1 MELPEKKRDELSTQL
16 KRDEASIQLVKSRI
30 SSIEYMA
37 ARFPQY
43 PLSDRAKAE
52 LAGWRDALKELED
65 ACRS

>member
-30 SSIEYMA
+30 ASIECMA

-65 ACRS
+65 AY

>member
-1 MELPEKKRDELSTQL
+1 MELLNKKRDEAPEQL
-16 KRDEASIQLVKSRI
+16 KRDEASIQLVKGRI
-30 SSIEYMA
+30 ASIEYMA

>member
-30 SSIEYMA
+30 ASIECMA

-65 ACRS
+65 EY

>member
-30 SSIEYMA
+30 ASIESMA

-52 LAGWRDALKELED
+52 LAG
-65 ACRS
+65 

>member
-30 SSIEYMA
+30 ASIESMA

-52 LAGWRDALKELED
+52 LAGWRDALKELEG
-65 ACRS
+65 ACRY